1 MGRRH
6 RHHQPLNPFS
16 LHVKLYHTITI
27 FSLSLLLLV
36 SCKEADDISG
46 DDVPGYSPVMVSA
59 APVSPFTRGY
69 VANGM
74 YDNFKVF
81 AAAEKDGAQTV
92 AMNGYEVKYVDNDWS
107 YVNDSQHLV
116 YWNPNADSYLFTAGA
131 PIDAVTD
138 INATSMTLTLENN
151 TTESVMAAEPL
162 KIANGSD
169 DFGKRVK
176 LRFAYAHCRVCVAF
190 KKEGT
195 EDMTISDIKL
205 TPDAEIA
212 SEASLTYSY
221 DWNTATPTA
230 TSMVNTTEKS
240 ADAFSFAD
248 VTISADNTTDAVLS
262 ETHYYCVPDAD
273 NTNNWS
279 ISLTCDGEQKT
290 ASFVNSETWQSGKN
304 YIYVFSISEK
314 GPKLIKVI
322 SQDNYFDCNDVI
334 PGNSFSG
341 DDMTE

>member
-1 MGRRH
+1 MG
-6 RHHQPLNPFS
+6 
-16 LHVKLYHTITI
+16 
-27 FSLSLLLLV
+27 SLLLLD
-36 SCKEADDISG
+36 SCKEADNISG
-46 DDVPGYSPVMVSA
+46 DDVPGYTPVMVSA

-81 AAAEKDGAQTV
+81 AAAEKDGTQTV
-92 AMNGYEVKYVDNDWS
+92 AMDGYEVNFVADDWS
-107 YVNDSQHLV
+107 YVTGTQHLV

-131 PIDAVTD
+131 PIDAVTS
-138 INATSMTLTLENN
+138 INATSMTLSLENN
-151 TTESVMAAEPL
+151 TTGSVMAAEPL
-162 KIANGSD
+162 KIMNGSD
-169 DFGKRVK
+169 DFGKTVN
-176 LRFAYAHCRVCVAF
+176 LRFAYAHCKVCVAF

-205 TPDAEIA
+205 TPDAAIA
-212 SEASLTYSY
+212 SKATLTYSY
-221 DWNTATPTA
+221 DWSTGTPTA
-230 TSMVNTTEKS
+230 TQQVSTTEKS

-248 VTISADNTTDAVLS
+248 VTIPASNTTDAVTS
-262 ETHYYCVPDAD
+262 ATYYYCVPDAA
-273 NTNNWS
+273 NTNQWQV
-279 ISLTCDGEQKT
+279 SLKCNGETKQ

-334 PGNSFSG
+334 PGDSFSG
-341 DDMTE
+341 DNMTE

>member
-1 MGRRH
+1 M
-6 RHHQPLNPFS
+6 
-16 LHVKLYHTITI
+16 KLYHTITLL
-27 FSLSLLLLV
+27 SLSLLLLV

-69 VANGM
+69 IPQGM

-81 AAAEKDGAQTV
+81 AVSEKDGAQTV
-92 AMNGYEVKYVDNDWS
+92 AMNGYEVKFVADDWS
-107 YVNDSQHLV
+107 YVTGTQHLV

-138 INATSMTLTLENN
+138 INANSMTLTLENN

-162 KIANGSD
+162 KIMNGSD
-169 DFGKRVK
+169 YFGERVN

-205 TPDAEIA
+205 TPDAAIA
-212 SEASLTYSY
+212 SKATLRYSY
-221 DWNTATPTA
+221 DWSTDTPKATQQV
-230 TSMVNTTEKS
+230 STTETS
-240 ADAFSFAD
+240 AAAFSFAD
-248 VTISADNTTDAVLS
+248 VTIPASNTSDAVTS
-262 ETHYYCVPDAD
+262 ATYYYCVPDAN
-273 NTNNWS
+273 NTNQWQV
-279 ISLTCDGEQKT
+279 SLKCNGETKQ

-322 SQDNYFDCNDVI
+322 SQDNYFDCNDI
-334 PGNSFSG
+334 ESGGEFSNK
-341 DDMTE
+341 DMTE

>member
-92 AMNGYEVKYVDNDWS
+92 AMNGYEVNFVADDWS

-131 PIDAVTD
+131 PIDAVTS
-138 INATSMTLTLENN
+138 INATSVTLTLENN

-162 KIANGSD
+162 KIMNSSA
-169 DFGKRVK
+169 DFGKRVN

-195 EDMTISDIKL
+195 KDMTISDIKL
-205 TPDAEIA
+205 TPDAAIA
-212 SEASLTYSY
+212 SKASLTYSY
-221 DWNTATPTA
+221 DWSTDTPTA
-230 TSMVNTTEKS
+230 TQQVNTTETS
-240 ADAFSFAD
+240 AEAFSFAD
-248 VTISADNTTDAVLS
+248 VTIPASNTSDAVTS
-262 ETHYYCVPDAD
+262 TTYYYCVPDAS
-273 NTNNWS
+273 NPKGWQV
-279 ISLTCDGEQKT
+279 SLKCNGETKQ
-290 ASFVNSETWQSGKN
+290 ASFENSETWQSGKN

-322 SQDNYFDCNDVI
+322 SQDNFFDCNDI
-334 PGNSFSG
+334 ESG
-341 DDMTE
+341 GESSNTDMTE

>member
-1 MGRRH
+1 M
-6 RHHQPLNPFS
+6 
-16 LHVKLYHTITI
+16 KLYHTITLL
-27 FSLSLLLLV
+27 SLSLLLLV

-92 AMNGYEVKYVDNDWS
+92 AMDGYEVKFVADDWS
-107 YVNDSQHLV
+107 YVTGTQHLV

-138 INATSMTLTLENN
+138 INATSMTLSLKNN
-151 TTESVMAAEPL
+151 TAGSVMSAEPL
-162 KIANGSD
+162 KIENSSA
-169 DFGKRVK
+169 DFGKTVN
-176 LRFAYAHCRVCVAF
+176 LRFSYAHCMVSVAF
-190 KKEGT
+190 TKEST
-195 EDMTISDIKL
+195 EDVTITDITL
-205 TPDAEIA
+205 TPDEEIA

-230 TSMVNTTEKS
+230 TSTVNTTEKS

-248 VTISADNTTDAVLS
+248 VTISADNTADAVLS

-334 PGNSFSG
+334 PGDSFSG
-341 DDMTE
+341 DNMTE

>member
-1 MGRRH
+1 MG
-6 RHHQPLNPFS
+6 
-16 LHVKLYHTITI
+16 
-27 FSLSLLLLV
+27 SLLLLNG
-36 SCKEADDISG
+36 CNEADELSG
-46 DDVPGYSPVMVSA
+46 DDVPGYTPVMVSA

-69 VANGM
+69 IPQGM

-92 AMNGYEVKYVDNDWS
+92 AMNGYEVKFVDNDWS

-131 PIDAVTD
+131 PIDAVTS
-138 INATSMTLTLENN
+138 INANSMTLSLKNN
-151 TTESVMAAEPL
+151 TTGSVMAAEPL
-162 KIANGSD
+162 KIMNGSD
-169 DFGKRVK
+169 DFGKRVN

-205 TPDAEIA
+205 TPKAEIA
-212 SEASLTYSY
+212 SKATLTYSY
-221 DWNTATPTA
+221 DWDTDTPTA
-230 TSMVNTTEKS
+230 TSTLSTTEKS

-248 VTISADNTTDAVLS
+248 VTIPASNTSDAVTS
-262 ETHYYCVPDAD
+262 ATHYYCVPDAA
-273 NTNNWS
+273 NINQWQV
-279 ISLTCDGEQKT
+279 SLKCNGETKQ
-290 ASFVNSETWQSGKN
+290 ASFENSEIWQSGKN

-322 SQDNYFDCNDVI
+322 SQDNFFECNDI
-334 PGNSFSG
+334 ESGGEFSNT
-341 DDMTE
+341 DMTEWK

>member
-1 MGRRH
+1 MKIH
-6 RHHQPLNPFS
+6 
-16 LHVKLYHTITI
+16 HTITI
-27 FSLSLLLLV
+27 LSLSLLLNG
-36 SCKEADDISG
+36 CKEADELSG
-46 DDVPGYSPVMVSA
+46 DNVLGYSPVMVSA
-59 APVSPFTRGY
+59 APVYPLTRGY

-92 AMNGYEVKYVDNDWS
+92 VMDGYKVKFVADEWS
-107 YVNDSQHLV
+107 YVNDTQHLV

-131 PIDAVTD
+131 PIDAVTS

-169 DFGKRVK
+169 VFGKRVN
-176 LRFAYAHCRVCVAF
+176 LCFAYAHCRVCVAF

-195 EDMTISDIKL
+195 KDMTISDIKL

-212 SEASLTYSY
+212 SKATLTYFY
-221 DWNTATPTA
+221 DWSTGTPTA
-230 TSMVNTTEKS
+230 TQQVSTTEKS

-248 VTISADNTTDAVLS
+248 VTIPASNTTDAVTS
-262 ETHYYCVPDAD
+262 ATYYYCVPDAA
-273 NTNNWS
+273 NTKQWQV
-279 ISLTCDGEQKT
+279 SLKCNGETKQ

-314 GPKLIKVI
+314 GPKLVKVV
-322 SQDNYFDCNDVI
+322 SKDNFFDCNDIVS
-334 PGNSFSG
+334 GGEFSNK
-341 DDMTE
+341 DMTE

>member
-1 MGRRH
+1 M
-6 RHHQPLNPFS
+6 
-16 LHVKLYHTITI
+16 KIYHTITI

-92 AMNGYEVKYVDNDWS
+92 AMNGYEVNFVADDWS

-131 PIDAVTD
+131 PIDAVTS
-138 INATSMTLTLENN
+138 INANSMTLSLENN
-151 TTESVMAAEPL
+151 TTGSVMAAEPL
-162 KIANGSD
+162 KIENNSD
-169 DFGKRVK
+169 DFGKTVN

-205 TPDAEIA
+205 TPDAAIA
-212 SEASLTYSY
+212 SKATLRYSY
-221 DWNTATPTA
+221 DWSTDTPKATQQV
-230 TSMVNTTEKS
+230 STTETS
-240 ADAFSFAD
+240 AAAFSFAD
-248 VTISADNTTDAVLS
+248 VTIPASNTSDAVTS
-262 ETHYYCVPDAD
+262 ATYYYCVPDAN
-273 NTNNWS
+273 NTNQWQV
-279 ISLTCDGEQKT
+279 SLKCNGETKQ
-290 ASFVNSETWQSGKN
+290 ASFVDTETWQSGKN

-322 SQDNYFDCNDVI
+322 SQDNYFDCNDI
-334 PGNSFSG
+334 ESGGEFSNK
-341 DDMTE
+341 DMTE

>member
-1 MGRRH
+1 MG
-6 RHHQPLNPFS
+6 
-16 LHVKLYHTITI
+16 
-27 FSLSLLLLV
+27 SLLLLV

-46 DDVPGYSPVMVSA
+46 NDVPGYSPVMVSA

-81 AAAEKDGAQTV
+81 AASEKGGAQTV
-92 AMNGYEVKYVDNDWS
+92 AMNCYEVNFVADDWS
-107 YVNDSQHLV
+107 YVNDTQHIA

-138 INATSMTLTLENN
+138 INASSMTLSIENN
-151 TTESVMAAEPL
+151 TTGSVMAAEPL
-162 KIANGSD
+162 KIMNGSD
-169 DFGKRVK
+169 DFGKRVN

-205 TPDAEIA
+205 TPDAAIA
-212 SEASLTYSY
+212 SKASLTYSY
-221 DWNTATPTA
+221 DWSTDTPTA
-230 TSMVNTTEKS
+230 TQQVNTTETS

-248 VTISADNTTDAVLS
+248 VTIPASNTSDAVTS
-262 ETHYYCVPDAD
+262 ATYYYCVPDAT
-273 NTNNWS
+273 NTNQWQV
-279 ISLTCDGEQKT
+279 SLKCNGETKQ

-322 SQDNYFDCNDVI
+322 SQDNFFDCNDIVS
-334 PGNSFSG
+334 GGEFSNK
-341 DDMTE
+341 DMTE

>member
-1 MGRRH
+1 M
-6 RHHQPLNPFS
+6 
-16 LHVKLYHTITI
+16 KLYHTIT
-27 FSLSLLLLV
+27 LLMGSLLLLV

-46 DDVPGYSPVMVSA
+46 NDVPGYSPVMVSA

-81 AAAEKDGAQTV
+81 AASEKGGAQTV
-92 AMNGYEVKYVDNDWS
+92 AMNCYEVNFVADDWS
-107 YVNDSQHLV
+107 YVNDTQHIA

-138 INATSMTLTLENN
+138 INASSMTLSIENN
-151 TTESVMAAEPL
+151 TTGSVMAAEPL
-162 KIANGSD
+162 KIMNGSD
-169 DFGKRVK
+169 DFGKRVN

-205 TPDAEIA
+205 TPDEEIA

-221 DWNTATPTA
+221 DWSTDTPTA
-230 TSMVNTTEKS
+230 TSTVSTIEKS
-240 ADAFSFAD
+240 ADALSFAD
-248 VTISADNTTDAVLS
+248 VTIPASNTSDAVTS
-262 ETHYYCVPDAD
+262 ATYYYCVPDAA
-273 NTNNWS
+273 TSKKWQV
-279 ISLTCDGEQKT
+279 SLKCNGETKQ
-290 ASFVNSETWQSGKN
+290 ASFVNNETWQSGKN

-334 PGNSFSG
+334 PGDSFSG